1 MSLLKWKKLAKQK
14 TELGNKINFVHDT
27 ILKKQLGE
35 KTSQESFQ
43 KAFKPITT
51 KLDEVA
57 FRNLNI
63 PRLTKKRGKKLGVP
77 DYGIALEDEDIPDYG
92 LDDFFDEGL
101 VPENKKQIV
110 PKPPTYEE
118 SLKDILEGK
127 KQIYV
132 DPQYF
137 PEGPQDMPPKYEEDE
152 EIDYALNVEDEAIAL
167 KEAEEAAEAEEA
179 EEVSANRILDHL
191 KLSNYDDIEKQLNQP
206 EMTPLMSRNF
216 LNRKVKDAKI
226 ERNRLNG
233 LKAQVTHK
241 YNKGEMSKAERALQN
256 KGIDDVRVVLN
267 QYIKYQEIQAK
278 MFDDQ
283 MKKGSGLKKKKR
295 GGNIVFFN
303 DVKQL
308 LKKLELIV
316 GEILA
321 GNTSIEMRNTGVAI
335 LDMLLKT
342 SKINK
347 AQHEKLYKTYFKI

>member
-27 ILKKQLGE
+27 ILKNQMGE
-35 KTSQESFQ
+35 KISQESFQ

-51 KLDEVA
+51 KLDDVA

-63 PRLTKKRGKKLGVP
+63 PRLTKKRGKKQGVP
-77 DYGIALEDEDIPDYG
+77 DYGIAIEDEGIPDYG

-118 SLKDILEGK
+118 SLKDVLEGK

-132 DPQYF
+132 NPQYF
-137 PEGPQDMPPKYEEDE
+137 PEEPQDLPPEYEEDE
-152 EIDYALNVEDEAIAL
+152 EIDYALDEED
-167 KEAEEAAEAEEA
+167 
-179 EEVSANRILDHL
+179 SANMILDDL
-191 KLSNYDDIEKQLNQP
+191 GLSNYDDIEKQLNQP
-206 EMTPLMSRNF
+206 EMTERKEKLYVDKK
-216 LNRKVKDAKI
+216 LNDAKFK
-226 ERNRLNG
+226 RHQ
-233 LKAQVTHK
+233 LKGYKSQVSQSYKKGKINEAQKTMDYK
-241 YNKGEMSKAERALQN
+241 RIDNARA
-256 KGIDDVRVVLN
+256 VLN
-267 QYIKYQEIQAK
+267 QCIKHYENK
-278 MFDDQ
+278 VK
-283 MKKGSGLKKKKR
+283 MKKGSGIKKR

-347 AQHEKLYKTYFKI
+347 AQHEKLYKTYFKV

>member
-1 MSLLKWKKLAKQK
+1 MSLLEWKKLAKQK

-27 ILKKQLGE
+27 ILKNQLGE
-35 KTSQESFQ
+35 KTSQESLQ
-43 KAFKPITT
+43 KVFKPITT
-51 KLDEVA
+51 KLDDVA

-63 PRLTKKRGKKLGVP
+63 PRLKKRGRNRGVP
-77 DYGIALEDEDIPDYG
+77 DYAVGVEDEDGGIPDYG

-101 VPENKKQIV
+101 VAENQKQIV
-110 PKPPTYEE
+110 PKPPAYEE

-137 PEGPQDMPPKYEEDE
+137 PEKPKDLPPEYEEDE
-152 EIDYALNVEDEAIAL
+152 EIDYALDEED
-167 KEAEEAAEAEEA
+167 
-179 EEVSANRILDHL
+179 SDNMILDDL
-191 KLSNYDDIEKQLNQP
+191 GLSNYDDIEKRLNQP
-206 EMTPLMSRNF
+206 EMTQLKIKKYVIKK
-216 LNRKVKDAKI
+216 LKDA
-226 ERNRLNG
+226 EFRRNQ
-233 LKAQVTHK
+233 LKGRKSQVSQA
-241 YNKGEMSKAERALQN
+241 YNKGKIGEAEKTMDYKR
-256 KGIDDVRVVLN
+256 IDNASAVLN
-267 QYIKYQEIQAK
+267 QYIKHYENKVK
-278 MFDDQ
+278 M
-283 MKKGSGLKKKKR
+283 MEGSGLKKR

-316 GEILA
+316 GEISA

>member
-1 MSLLKWKKLAKQK
+1 M
-14 TELGNKINFVHDT
+14 
-27 ILKKQLGE
+27 GE
-35 KTSQESFQ
+35 KTSQESYQ

-51 KLDEVA
+51 KLDDVA
-57 FRNLNI
+57 FRNLNK

-118 SLKDILEGK
+118 SLMDVLEGK

-137 PEGPQDMPPKYEEDE
+137 PEEPQDLPPEYEEDE
-152 EIDYALNVEDEAIAL
+152 EIDYALDDED
-167 KEAEEAAEAEEA
+167 
-179 EEVSANRILDHL
+179 SANMILDEL
-191 KLSNYDDIEKQLNQP
+191 KLSNYDDIEKQINQP
-206 EMTPLMSRNF
+206 EMTQRKIKKY
-216 LNRKVKDAKI
+216 LNKKLKDA
-226 ERNRLNG
+226 EFRRNQ
-233 LKAQVTHK
+233 LKGYKAAATK
-241 YNKGEMSKAERALQN
+241 DYNKGKIGEAQKTMEHKRIDNARIVLIQFIKHYGN
-256 KGIDDVRVVLN
+256 KV
-267 QYIKYQEIQAK
+267 K
-278 MFDDQ
+278 M
-283 MKKGSGLKKKKR
+283 MEGSGLKKR

-316 GEILA
+316 GEISA

-335 LDMLLKT
+335 LEMLLKT
-342 SKINK
+342 TKINK

>member
-1 MSLLKWKKLAKQK
+1 MSLLKWKELAKRK

-27 ILKKQLGE
+27 ILKNQLGE

-51 KLDEVA
+51 KLDDVA

-77 DYGIALEDEDIPDYG
+77 DYGIAIEDEDIPDYG

-101 VPENKKQIV
+101 VPENEKQIV

-118 SLKDILEGK
+118 SLKDVLEGK

-132 DPQYF
+132 NPQYF
-137 PEGPQDMPPKYEEDE
+137 PEEPQDMPPEYEEDE
-152 EIDYALNVEDEAIAL
+152 EIDYALDEED
-167 KEAEEAAEAEEA
+167 
-179 EEVSANRILDHL
+179 SANMILDDL
-191 KLSNYDDIEKQLNQP
+191 SLSNYDDIEKQLNQP
-206 EMTPLMSRNF
+206 EMTQQKIKQYVN
-216 LNRKVKDAKI
+216 KKIKDAKS
-226 ERNRLNG
+226 RRHQ
-233 LKAQVTHK
+233 LKGYKSQVSQS
-241 YNKGEMSKAERALQN
+241 YNKGKIGEAQKTLNYKRIDNARA
-256 KGIDDVRVVLN
+256 VLN
-267 QYIKYQEIQAK
+267 QYIEHYENKVE
-278 MFDDQ
+278 M
-283 MKKGSGLKKKKR
+283 MKGSGIKKR

-308 LKKLELIV
+308 LKKLELII

-321 GNTSIEMRNTGVAI
+321 GNTSIEMRNMGVAI
-335 LDMLLKT
+335 LDTLLKSST
-342 SKINK
+342 INK

>member
-1 MSLLKWKKLAKQK
+1 MSLLKWKTLAKQK

-27 ILKKQLGE
+27 ILKNQLGE
-35 KTSQESFQ
+35 KTSQESLQ
-43 KAFKPITT
+43 KVFKPITT
-51 KLDEVA
+51 KLDDVA

-77 DYGIALEDEDIPDYG
+77 DYGIALEDEDIPDYD

-101 VPENKKQIV
+101 VPENEKQIV

-118 SLKDILEGK
+118 SLKDVLEGK
-127 KQIYV
+127 KQTYV

-137 PEGPQDMPPKYEEDE
+137 PEEPQDMPPEYEEDE
-152 EIDYALNVEDEAIAL
+152 EIDYAMDEED
-167 KEAEEAAEAEEA
+167 
-179 EEVSANRILDHL
+179 SANMILDDL
-191 KLSNYDDIEKQLNQP
+191 GLSNYDDIEKQLNQP
-206 EMTPLMSRNF
+206 EMTQ
-216 LNRKVKDAKI
+216 RKIKKYVNKKLKDAEFK
-226 ERNRLNG
+226 RNQ
-233 LKAQVTHK
+233 LKGRKTQVSRAYK
-241 YNKGEMSKAERALQN
+241 KGEIGEAQKTMDYKRIDNARA
-256 KGIDDVRVVLN
+256 VLN
-267 QYIKYQEIQAK
+267 QYIEHYGNKVK
-278 MFDDQ
+278 M
-283 MKKGSGLKKKKR
+283 MEGSGLKKR

-335 LDMLLKT
+335 LDMLLRT

>member
-27 ILKKQLGE
+27 ILKNQLGE
-35 KTSQESFQ
+35 KTSQESLQ
-43 KAFKPITT
+43 KVFKPITT
-51 KLDEVA
+51 KLDDVM
-57 FRNLNI
+57 NL
-63 PRLTKKRGKKLGVP
+63 PQLTKKRGEKLGVP
-77 DYGIALEDEDIPDYG
+77 DYGIAIEDEDIPDYG

-110 PKPPTYEE
+110 PKPPTYKE
-118 SLKDILEGK
+118 SLKDVLEGK

-137 PEGPQDMPPKYEEDE
+137 PEEPQDMPPEYEEDE
-152 EIDYALNVEDEAIAL
+152 EIDYALDEEDS
-167 KEAEEAAEAEEA
+167 
-179 EEVSANRILDHL
+179 VNMILDDL
-191 KLSNYDDIEKQLNQP
+191 GLSNYDDIEKQLERP
-206 EMTPLMSRNF
+206 EMPKKKIKPF
-216 LNRKVKDAKI
+216 LNKQLEKAKFK
-226 ERNRLNG
+226 RNQ
-233 LKAQVTHK
+233 LKGYKTYYSQEFKKGKIGEAQKTMEYK
-241 YNKGEMSKAERALQN
+241 R
-256 KGIDDVRVVLN
+256 IDNERVVLN
-267 QYIKYQEIQAK
+267 QYIKHYENKVK
-278 MFDDQ
+278 M
-283 MKKGSGLKKKKR
+283 MEGSGLKKR
-295 GGNIVFFN
+295 GGNIMFFN

-316 GEILA
+316 GEISA

>member
-1 MSLLKWKKLAKQK
+1 M
-14 TELGNKINFVHDT
+14 
-27 ILKKQLGE
+27 GE
-35 KTSQESFQ
+35 KTSQESLQ
-43 KAFKPITT
+43 KVFKPITT
-51 KLDEVA
+51 KLDDVA
-57 FRNLNI
+57 FMNLNI
-63 PRLTKKRGKKLGVP
+63 PRLKKRGRNRGVP
-77 DYGIALEDEDIPDYG
+77 DYAVGVEDEDGGIPDYG

-137 PEGPQDMPPKYEEDE
+137 PEEPQDLPPEYEEDE
-152 EIDYALNVEDEAIAL
+152 EIDYALDDEDS
-167 KEAEEAAEAEEA
+167 
-179 EEVSANRILDHL
+179 VNMILDDL
-191 KLSNYDDIEKQLNQP
+191 GLSNYDDIEKQLERP
-206 EMTPLMSRNF
+206 EMPKKQIKPFLKKKLEAANHKRNQ
-216 LNRKVKDAKI
+216 LKGRKT
-226 ERNRLNG
+226 
-233 LKAQVTHK
+233 QVSQA
-241 YNKGEMSKAERALQN
+241 YNKGKIGEAEKTL
-256 KGIDDVRVVLN
+256 KYKKIDNERVVLN
-267 QYIKYQEIQAK
+267 QYIKHYENK
-278 MFDDQ
+278 VKTME
-283 MKKGSGLKKKKR
+283 GSGLKKR

-303 DVKQL
+303 DAKQL

>member
-1 MSLLKWKKLAKQK
+1 MSLLEWKKLAKQK

-27 ILKKQLGE
+27 ILKNQLGE
-35 KTSQESFQ
+35 KTSQESLQ
-43 KAFKPITT
+43 KVFKPITT
-51 KLDEVA
+51 KLDDVA

-63 PRLTKKRGKKLGVP
+63 PRLKKRGRNRGVP
-77 DYGIALEDEDIPDYG
+77 DYAVGVEDEDGGIPDYG

-137 PEGPQDMPPKYEEDE
+137 PEEPQDMPPEYEEDE
-152 EIDYALNVEDEAIAL
+152 EIGYALDEED
-167 KEAEEAAEAEEA
+167 
-179 EEVSANRILDHL
+179 SANMILDEL
-191 KLSNYDDIEKQLNQP
+191 DLSNYEDIEKQLNQP
-206 EMTPLMSRNF
+206 EMTPRKIKRYIDKKLTDANIKRNQ
-216 LNRKVKDAKI
+216 
-226 ERNRLNG
+226 
-233 LKAQVTHK
+233 LKGYKSQVSQA
-241 YNKGEMSKAERALQN
+241 YNKGKISEAQKTMDYKRIDNARA
-256 KGIDDVRVVLN
+256 VLN
-267 QYIKYQEIQAK
+267 QYIKHYENKVETIQ
-278 MFDDQ
+278 
-283 MKKGSGLKKKKR
+283 GSGIKKR

-347 AQHEKLYKTYFKI
+347 AQHEKLYKTYFKV

>member
-1 MSLLKWKKLAKQK
+1 MSLLKWKELAKQK

-27 ILKKQLGE
+27 ILKNQLGE

-51 KLDEVA
+51 KLDDVA

-77 DYGIALEDEDIPDYG
+77 DYGIAIEDEDIPDYG

-101 VPENKKQIV
+101 GPENEKQIV
-110 PKPPTYEE
+110 PKPPTYKE
-118 SLKDILEGK
+118 SLKDVLEGK

-132 DPQYF
+132 APQYF
-137 PEGPQDMPPKYEEDE
+137 PEEPPDMPPEYEEDE
-152 EIDYALNVEDEAIAL
+152 EIDYALDEEDS
-167 KEAEEAAEAEEA
+167 
-179 EEVSANRILDHL
+179 VNMILDDL
-191 KLSNYDDIEKQLNQP
+191 GLSNYDDIEKQINQP
-206 EMTPLMSRNF
+206 EMTQQKIKLYVNKK
-216 LNRKVKDAKI
+216 LKDA
-226 ERNRLNG
+226 E
-233 LKAQVTHK
+233 LKRHQLKGYKSQVSRA
-241 YNKGEMSKAERALQN
+241 YNKGKIGEAQKTMDYKRIDNARA
-256 KGIDDVRVVLN
+256 VLN
-267 QYIKYQEIQAK
+267 QYIKHYENK
-278 MFDDQ
+278 VK
-283 MKKGSGLKKKKR
+283 MKKGSGIKKR

-335 LDMLLKT
+335 LDILLKT

-347 AQHEKLYKTYFKI
+347 AQHEKLYKTYFKV

>member
-1 MSLLKWKKLAKQK
+1 MSLLEWKKLAKQK

-27 ILKKQLGE
+27 ILKNQLGE
-35 KTSQESFQ
+35 KISQESFQ

-51 KLDEVA
+51 KLDDVA

-63 PRLTKKRGKKLGVP
+63 PRLTKKRGKKLDVP
-77 DYGIALEDEDIPDYG
+77 DYGIAIEDEDIPDYG

-101 VPENKKQIV
+101 VPENEKQIV

-118 SLKDILEGK
+118 SLKDVLEGK

-137 PEGPQDMPPKYEEDE
+137 PEEPQDMPPEYEEDE
-152 EIDYALNVEDEAIAL
+152 DIDYALDEED
-167 KEAEEAAEAEEA
+167 
-179 EEVSANRILDHL
+179 SANMILDEL
-191 KLSNYDDIEKQLNQP
+191 ELSNYDDIEKQINQP
-206 EMTPLMSRNF
+206 EMTP
-216 LNRKVKDAKI
+216 RKIKRYIDKK
-226 ERNRLNG
+226 
-233 LKAQVTHK
+233 LKSAINKRHQLKGYKSQVSQA
-241 YNKGEMSKAERALQN
+241 YNKGKIGEAQKTMDYKR
-256 KGIDDVRVVLN
+256 IDNARVVLN
-267 QYIKYQEIQAK
+267 QYIKHYENKVK
-278 MFDDQ
+278 M
-283 MKKGSGLKKKKR
+283 MEGSGLKKR

-303 DVKQL
+303 DAKQL

>member
-27 ILKKQLGE
+27 ILKNQLGE

-63 PRLTKKRGKKLGVP
+63 PRLTKKRGKKQGVP

-127 KQIYV
+127 KQ
-132 DPQYF
+132 YF
-137 PEGPQDMPPKYEEDE
+137 PEEPQDLPPEYEEDE
-152 EIDYALNVEDEAIAL
+152 EIDYALDDEDS
-167 KEAEEAAEAEEA
+167 
-179 EEVSANRILDHL
+179 VNMILDEL
-191 KLSNYDDIEKQLNQP
+191 ELSNYDDIEKQLNQP
-206 EMTPLMSRNF
+206 EMTPKKSKKYINKKL
-216 LNRKVKDAKI
+216 KDAEFK
-226 ERNRLNG
+226 RNQ
-233 LKAQVTHK
+233 LKGRKSHVSQE
-241 YNKGEMSKAERALQN
+241 YNKGKIGEAEKTLKYKRIDNARA
-256 KGIDDVRVVLN
+256 VLN
-267 QYIKYQEIQAK
+267 QFIKHYGNKVK
-278 MFDDQ
+278 M
-283 MKKGSGLKKKKR
+283 MEGSGLKKR

-316 GEILA
+316 GEISA

-335 LDMLLKT
+335 LDILLKA
-342 SKINK
+342 SKTNK

>member
-35 KTSQESFQ
+35 KTSQESLQ
-43 KAFKPITT
+43 KVFKPITT
-51 KLDEVA
+51 KLDDVA

-63 PRLTKKRGKKLGVP
+63 PRLKKRGRNRGVP
-77 DYGIALEDEDIPDYG
+77 DYAVGVEDEDGGIPDYG

-137 PEGPQDMPPKYEEDE
+137 PEEPQDMPPEYEEDE
-152 EIDYALNVEDEAIAL
+152 EIDYALDEED
-167 KEAEEAAEAEEA
+167 
-179 EEVSANRILDHL
+179 SANMILDDL
-191 KLSNYDDIEKQLNQP
+191 GISNYDDIEKRLNQP
-206 EMTPLMSRNF
+206 EMTQKKIKLYVNKKLKEADIKRNQLKGYKSQVSR
-216 LNRKVKDAKI
+216 A
-226 ERNRLNG
+226 
-233 LKAQVTHK
+233 
-241 YNKGEMSKAERALQN
+241 YNKGKIGEAQKTMDYKRIDNARA
-256 KGIDDVRVVLN
+256 VLN
-267 QYIKYQEIQAK
+267 QYIKHYENKVK
-278 MFDDQ
+278 M
-283 MKKGSGLKKKKR
+283 MKGSGIKKR

-303 DVKQL
+303 GVKQL
-308 LKKLELIV
+308 LKKLELII

-321 GNTSIEMRNTGVAI
+321 GNTSIKMRNTGVAI

-347 AQHEKLYKTYFKI
+347 AQHEKLYKTYFKV

>member
-1 MSLLKWKKLAKQK
+1 MSLLKWKALAKRK
-14 TELGNKINFVHDT
+14 TELGDKINFVHDT
-27 ILKKQLGE
+27 ILKNQLGE

-51 KLDEVA
+51 KLDDVA

-77 DYGIALEDEDIPDYG
+77 DYGIAIEDEDIPDYG

-118 SLKDILEGK
+118 SLKDVLEGK

-137 PEGPQDMPPKYEEDE
+137 PEEPQDMPPEYEEDE
-152 EIDYALNVEDEAIAL
+152 KIDYALDEED
-167 KEAEEAAEAEEA
+167 
-179 EEVSANRILDHL
+179 SANMILDDL
-191 KLSNYDDIEKQLNQP
+191 GLSNYDDIEKQLNQP
-206 EMTPLMSRNF
+206 EMTQQKIKQYVN
-216 LNRKVKDAKI
+216 KKIKDAKS
-226 ERNRLNG
+226 RRHQ
-233 LKAQVTHK
+233 LKGYKSQVSQS
-241 YNKGEMSKAERALQN
+241 YNKGKIGEAQKTLDYER
-256 KGIDDVRVVLN
+256 IDNARAVLN
-267 QYIKYQEIQAK
+267 QYIKHYENK
-278 MFDDQ
+278 VEM
-283 MKKGSGLKKKKR
+283 MKGSGIKKR

-316 GEILA
+316 GEMLA

-335 LDMLLKT
+335 LDMLLKSST
-342 SKINK
+342 INK

>member
-1 MSLLKWKKLAKQK
+1 MSLLEWKKLAKQK

-27 ILKKQLGE
+27 ILKNQLGE
-35 KTSQESFQ
+35 KTSQESLQ
-43 KAFKPITT
+43 KVFKPITT
-51 KLDEVA
+51 KLDDVA

-63 PRLTKKRGKKLGVP
+63 PRLKKRGKKLGVP
-77 DYGIALEDEDIPDYG
+77 DYAVGVEDEDGGIPDYG

-137 PEGPQDMPPKYEEDE
+137 PEKPQDSPPEYEEDE
-152 EIDYALNVEDEAIAL
+152 EIDYALDEED
-167 KEAEEAAEAEEA
+167 
-179 EEVSANRILDHL
+179 SANMILDDL
-191 KLSNYDDIEKQLNQP
+191 ELSNYDDIEKQINLP
-206 EMTPLMSRNF
+206 EMTPRKIEKY
-216 LNRKVKDAKI
+216 LNKKLKDADFR
-226 ERNRLNG
+226 RNQ
-233 LKAQVTHK
+233 LKGRKSQVSQA
-241 YNKGEMSKAERALQN
+241 YNKGKIGEAQKTMDYKR
-256 KGIDDVRVVLN
+256 IDNASAVLN
-267 QYIKYQEIQAK
+267 QYIKHYENK
-278 MFDDQ
+278 L
-283 MKKGSGLKKKKR
+283 KEGSGLKKR

-316 GEILA
+316 GEISA

-342 SKINK
+342 TKINK

>member
-27 ILKKQLGE
+27 ILKNQLGE
-35 KTSQESFQ
+35 KISQESFQ

-51 KLDEVA
+51 KLDDVA

-63 PRLTKKRGKKLGVP
+63 PRLTKKRGEKLGVP

-92 LDDFFDEGL
+92 LDEGL
-101 VPENKKQIV
+101 VPENEKQIV
-110 PKPPTYEE
+110 PIPPTYEE

-137 PEGPQDMPPKYEEDE
+137 PEEPQDMPSEYEEDE
-152 EIDYALNVEDEAIAL
+152 EIDYALDEEDS
-167 KEAEEAAEAEEA
+167 
-179 EEVSANRILDHL
+179 VNMILDDL
-191 KLSNYDDIEKQLNQP
+191 GLSNYDDIEKRLNQP
-206 EMTPLMSRNF
+206 EMTQKKIKRYLDIK
-216 LNRKVKDAKI
+216 LKDAEFRRNQLKGYKTQVSQAYSKGKI
-226 ERNRLNG
+226 GE
-233 LKAQVTHK
+233 AQKTMDYKRIDNV
-241 YNKGEMSKAERALQN
+241 RA
-256 KGIDDVRVVLN
+256 VLN
-267 QYIKYQEIQAK
+267 QYIKHYENKVK
-278 MFDDQ
+278 M
-283 MKKGSGLKKKKR
+283 MKGSGLKKR

-308 LKKLELIV
+308 LKNLELIV

>member
-27 ILKKQLGE
+27 ILKNQLGE
-35 KTSQESFQ
+35 KISQESFQ

-51 KLDEVA
+51 KLDDVA

-77 DYGIALEDEDIPDYG
+77 DYAVNIEDEDGGIPDYG

-118 SLKDILEGK
+118 SLQDILEGK

-137 PEGPQDMPPKYEEDE
+137 PEEPQDMPPEYKEGEEINYALDEED
-152 EIDYALNVEDEAIAL
+152 
-167 KEAEEAAEAEEA
+167 
-179 EEVSANRILDHL
+179 SANMILDDL
-191 KLSNYDDIEKQLNQP
+191 GLPNYDAIEKQLNQP
-206 EMTPLMSRNF
+206 EMTQKRIKPF
-216 LNRKVKDAKI
+216 LKKKLKDAIIVRNQLKGHKSQVSQAYTKGKI
-226 ERNRLNG
+226 GE
-233 LKAQVTHK
+233 AQKTMDYK
-241 YNKGEMSKAERALQN
+241 R
-256 KGIDDVRVVLN
+256 IDNASAVLN
-267 QYIKYQEIQAK
+267 QFIEYYGNEVKTME
-278 MFDDQ
+278 
-283 MKKGSGLKKKKR
+283 GSGFKKR

-303 DVKQL
+303 DAKQL

>member
-1 MSLLKWKKLAKQK
+1 MSLLEWKKLAKQK

-27 ILKKQLGE
+27 ILKNQLGE

-51 KLDEVA
+51 KLDEIA
-57 FRNLNI
+57 LRNLNI

-101 VPENKKQIV
+101 VPENEKQIV
-110 PKPPTYEE
+110 PKPPTYKE

-127 KQIYV
+127 KQ
-132 DPQYF
+132 YF
-137 PEGPQDMPPKYEEDE
+137 PEEPQDMPPEYEEDE
-152 EIDYALNVEDEAIAL
+152 EIDYALDEEDSI
-167 KEAEEAAEAEEA
+167 
-179 EEVSANRILDHL
+179 NIILDEL
-191 KLSNYDDIEKQLNQP
+191 KLSNYDDIEKQINQP
-206 EMTPLMSRNF
+206 EMTP
-216 LNRKVKDAKI
+216 RKIKKYINKKLKDA
-226 ERNRLNG
+226 EFRRNQ
-233 LKAQVTHK
+233 LKGKKANVSK
-241 YNKGEMSKAERALQN
+241 DYNKGEISEAQKTLDYKRIDNARA
-256 KGIDDVRVVLN
+256 VLN
-267 QYIKYQEIQAK
+267 QY
-278 MFDDQ
+278 
-283 MKKGSGLKKKKR
+283 MKHYANKVKTMEGSGLKKR

>member
-1 MSLLKWKKLAKQK
+1 MSLLEWKKLAKQK

-27 ILKKQLGE
+27 ILKNQLGE

-43 KAFKPITT
+43 KVFKPITT

-57 FRNLNI
+57 LRNLNI

-118 SLKDILEGK
+118 SLKDVLEGK
-127 KQIYV
+127 KQIY
-132 DPQYF
+132 DEEP
-137 PEGPQDMPPKYEEDE
+137 PEYEEDE
-152 EIDYALNVEDEAIAL
+152 EIDYALDEEDS
-167 KEAEEAAEAEEA
+167 
-179 EEVSANRILDHL
+179 VNMILDEL
-191 KLSNYDDIEKQLNQP
+191 ELSNYDDIEKQINQP
-206 EMTPLMSRNF
+206 EMTPRKIEKY
-216 LNRKVKDAKI
+216 LNKKLKDADFR
-226 ERNRLNG
+226 RNQ
-233 LKAQVTHK
+233 LKGRKSQVSQA
-241 YNKGEMSKAERALQN
+241 YNKGKIGEAEKTMKHKSIDNARA
-256 KGIDDVRVVLN
+256 VLN
-267 QYIKYQEIQAK
+267 QYIKHYENK
-278 MFDDQ
+278 L
-283 MKKGSGLKKKKR
+283 KEGSGLKKR

-316 GEILA
+316 GEISA

>member
-27 ILKKQLGE
+27 ILKNQLGE
-35 KTSQESFQ
+35 KISQESFQ

-51 KLDEVA
+51 KLDDVA

-101 VPENKKQIV
+101 VPENEKQIV
-110 PKPPTYEE
+110 PKQPTYEE

-137 PEGPQDMPPKYEEDE
+137 PEELQDMPPEYEEDE
-152 EIDYALNVEDEAIAL
+152 EIDYALDEED
-167 KEAEEAAEAEEA
+167 
-179 EEVSANRILDHL
+179 SANMILDDL
-191 KLSNYDDIEKQLNQP
+191 GLSNYDAIEKQLNQP
-206 EMTPLMSRNF
+206 EMTQ
-216 LNRKVKDAKI
+216 RKIKKYVNKKLKDAEFK
-226 ERNRLNG
+226 RNQ
-233 LKAQVTHK
+233 LKGRKTQVLRAYKKGVIGEAQKTMDYK
-241 YNKGEMSKAERALQN
+241 R
-256 KGIDDVRVVLN
+256 IDDARYVLN
-267 QYIKYQEIQAK
+267 QFIKHYGNK
-278 MFDDQ
+278 M
-283 MKKGSGLKKKKR
+283 KEGSGLKKR

-347 AQHEKLYKTYFKI
+347 AQHEKLYKTYFKV

>member
-1 MSLLKWKKLAKQK
+1 MSLLEWKKLAKQK

-27 ILKKQLGE
+27 ILKNQLGE
-35 KTSQESFQ
+35 KTSQESLQ
-43 KAFKPITT
+43 KVFKPITT

-57 FRNLNI
+57 LRNLNI
-63 PRLTKKRGKKLGVP
+63 PRLKKRGKKLGVP

-118 SLKDILEGK
+118 SLKDVLEGE

-137 PEGPQDMPPKYEEDE
+137 PEKPQDLPPEYEEDE
-152 EIDYALNVEDEAIAL
+152 EIDYALDEED
-167 KEAEEAAEAEEA
+167 
-179 EEVSANRILDHL
+179 SANMILDEL
-191 KLSNYDDIEKQLNQP
+191 ELSNYDDIEKQINQP
-206 EMTPLMSRNF
+206 KMTQ
-216 LNRKVKDAKI
+216 RKIKKYVNKKLKDA
-226 ERNRLNG
+226 EFRRNQ
-233 LKAQVTHK
+233 LKGK
-241 YNKGEMSKAERALQN
+241 KGNISKEYNKGKIGEAEKTMKHKR
-256 KGIDDVRVVLN
+256 IDNARVVLN
-267 QYIKYQEIQAK
+267 QYIKHYENK
-278 MFDDQ
+278 VKTME
-283 MKKGSGLKKKKR
+283 GSGLKKR

-316 GEILA
+316 GEISA

>member
-1 MSLLKWKKLAKQK
+1 MSLLEWKKLAKQK
-14 TELGNKINFVHDT
+14 TELGNKINFIHDT
-27 ILKKQLGE
+27 ILKNQLGE
-35 KTSQESFQ
+35 KISQESLQ
-43 KAFKPITT
+43 KVFKPITT
-51 KLDEVA
+51 KLDDVA
-57 FRNLNI
+57 FMNLNI
-63 PRLTKKRGKKLGVP
+63 PRLKKRGRNRGVP
-77 DYGIALEDEDIPDYG
+77 DYAVGVEDEDGGIPDYG

-110 PKPPTYEE
+110 PKPPAYEE

-137 PEGPQDMPPKYEEDE
+137 PEEPQDLPPEYEEDD
-152 EIDYALNVEDEAIAL
+152 EIDYALDEED
-167 KEAEEAAEAEEA
+167 
-179 EEVSANRILDHL
+179 SANMILDEL
-191 KLSNYDDIEKQLNQP
+191 ELSNYDDIEKQIIQP
-206 EMTPLMSRNF
+206 EMTP
-216 LNRKVKDAKI
+216 RKIKSYIDKKLKDAKFR
-226 ERNRLNG
+226 RNQ
-233 LKAQVTHK
+233 LKGYKSNISKEFNEGKIGEAQKTLDYK
-241 YNKGEMSKAERALQN
+241 RIDNARA
-256 KGIDDVRVVLN
+256 VLN
-267 QYIKYQEIQAK
+267 QYIEHYANKVNTME
-278 MFDDQ
+278 
-283 MKKGSGLKKKKR
+283 GSGLKKR

>member
-35 KTSQESFQ
+35 KTSQESLQ
-43 KAFKPITT
+43 KVFKPITT
-51 KLDEVA
+51 KLDDVA

-63 PRLTKKRGKKLGVP
+63 PRLKKRGRNRGVP
-77 DYGIALEDEDIPDYG
+77 DYAVGVEDEDGGIPDYG

-137 PEGPQDMPPKYEEDE
+137 PEEPQDLPPEYEEDE
-152 EIDYALNVEDEAIAL
+152 EIDYDLDEED
-167 KEAEEAAEAEEA
+167 
-179 EEVSANRILDHL
+179 SDNMILDEL
-191 KLSNYDDIEKQLNQP
+191 DLSNYDDIEKQLKQP
-206 EMTPLMSRNF
+206 EMTPRKIKRYIDKKLTDANIKRNQ
-216 LNRKVKDAKI
+216 
-226 ERNRLNG
+226 
-233 LKAQVTHK
+233 LKGYKSQVSQA
-241 YNKGEMSKAERALQN
+241 YNKGKISEAQKTMDYKRIDNARA
-256 KGIDDVRVVLN
+256 ILN
-267 QYIKYQEIQAK
+267 QYIKHYENK
-278 MFDDQ
+278 L
-283 MKKGSGLKKKKR
+283 KEGSGLKKR

-303 DVKQL
+303 DAKQL

-316 GEILA
+316 GEISA

>member
-14 TELGNKINFVHDT
+14 AELGNKINFVHDT

-51 KLDEVA
+51 KLDDVA
-57 FRNLNI
+57 LRNLNI
-63 PRLTKKRGKKLGVP
+63 PQLTKKRGKKQGVP

-101 VPENKKQIV
+101 GPENEKQIV

-118 SLKDILEGK
+118 SLQDILEGK
-127 KQIYV
+127 KQMYV
-132 DPQYF
+132 NPQYF
-137 PEGPQDMPPKYEEDE
+137 PEEPQDMPPEYEEDE
-152 EIDYALNVEDEAIAL
+152 EIDYALDEED
-167 KEAEEAAEAEEA
+167 
-179 EEVSANRILDHL
+179 SANTILDDL
-191 KLSNYDDIEKQLNQP
+191 GLPNYDAIEKQLNQP
-206 EMTPLMSRNF
+206 EMTQKRIKRYVDKQL
-216 LNRKVKDAKI
+216 KDAEFKRHQLKGYKSQVSQAYKKGKI
-226 ERNRLNG
+226 GE
-233 LKAQVTHK
+233 AQKTLDYK
-241 YNKGEMSKAERALQN
+241 R
-256 KGIDDVRVVLN
+256 IDNASAVLN
-267 QYIKYQEIQAK
+267 QYIKHYENK
-278 MFDDQ
+278 VK
-283 MKKGSGLKKKKR
+283 MKKGSGLKKR

-347 AQHEKLYKTYFKI
+347 AQHEKLYKTYFKV

>member
-1 MSLLKWKKLAKQK
+1 MSLLEWKKLAKQK

-27 ILKKQLGE
+27 ILKNQLGE
-35 KTSQESFQ
+35 KTSQESLQ
-43 KAFKPITT
+43 KVFKPITT
-51 KLDEVA
+51 KLDDVA

-63 PRLTKKRGKKLGVP
+63 PRLKKRGRNRGVP
-77 DYGIALEDEDIPDYG
+77 DYAVGVEDEDGGIPDYG

-137 PEGPQDMPPKYEEDE
+137 PEEPQDMPPEYEEDE
-152 EIDYALNVEDEAIAL
+152 EIDYALDEED
-167 KEAEEAAEAEEA
+167 
-179 EEVSANRILDHL
+179 SANKILDDL
-191 KLSNYDDIEKQLNQP
+191 GLSNYDDIEKQLNKP
-206 EMTPLMSRNF
+206 EMP
-216 LNRKVKDAKI
+216 KI
-226 ERNRLNG
+226 
-233 LKAQVTHK
+233 
-241 YNKGEMSKAERALQN
+241 QN
-256 KGIDDVRVVLN
+256 KPFLKKKLEAAIHKRNQLKGYKSQVSQAYTRGEIGEAQKTMDYKRIDNARAVLN
-267 QYIKYQEIQAK
+267 QYIKHYENK
-278 MFDDQ
+278 L
-283 MKKGSGLKKKKR
+283 KEGSGLKKR

-303 DVKQL
+303 DAKQL

-316 GEILA
+316 GEISA

-347 AQHEKLYKTYFKI
+347 AQHEKLYKTYFKV

>member
-14 TELGNKINFVHDT
+14 TELGNKINFVHNA

-51 KLDEVA
+51 KLDDVV

-63 PRLTKKRGKKLGVP
+63 PRLTKKRGEKLDVP
-77 DYGIALEDEDIPDYG
+77 DYGIALEDEDEDEDEDIPDYG

-101 VPENKKQIV
+101 VPENEKQIV

-118 SLKDILEGK
+118 LLKDVLEGK

-132 DPQYF
+132 DPQ
-137 PEGPQDMPPKYEEDE
+137 DMPPEYEEDE
-152 EIDYALNVEDEAIAL
+152 EIDYALDEEDS
-167 KEAEEAAEAEEA
+167 
-179 EEVSANRILDHL
+179 VNMILDEL
-191 KLSNYDDIEKQLNQP
+191 ELSNYDDIEKQLERLEMPKNQIKP
-206 EMTPLMSRNF
+206 F
-216 LNRKVKDAKI
+216 LKKKLKDADYK
-226 ERNRLNG
+226 RQQ
-233 LKAQVTHK
+233 LKGYKSQISQA
-241 YNKGEMSKAERALQN
+241 YNKGKIGEAEKTLEYKKIDNARA
-256 KGIDDVRVVLN
+256 VLN
-267 QYIKYQEIQAK
+267 QYIEHYKNK
-278 MFDDQ
+278 VKLM
-283 MKKGSGLKKKKR
+283 KGSGLKKR

-347 AQHEKLYKTYFKI
+347 AQHEKLCKTYFKI

>member
-1 MSLLKWKKLAKQK
+1 MSLLEWKKLAKQK

-27 ILKKQLGE
+27 ILKNQLGE

-43 KAFKPITT
+43 KVFKPITT
-51 KLDEVA
+51 KLDDVA

-63 PRLTKKRGKKLGVP
+63 PRLKKRGRNRGVP
-77 DYGIALEDEDIPDYG
+77 DYAVGVEDEDGGIPDYG
-92 LDDFFDEGL
+92 LDDFFDEDL

-137 PEGPQDMPPKYEEDE
+137 PEEPQDMPPEYEEDE
-152 EIDYALNVEDEAIAL
+152 EIDYALDDED
-167 KEAEEAAEAEEA
+167 
-179 EEVSANRILDHL
+179 SANMILDDL
-191 KLSNYDDIEKQLNQP
+191 DLSNYDDIEKQINQP
-206 EMTPLMSRNF
+206 EMSQ
-216 LNRKVKDAKI
+216 RKIKKYVNKKLKDA
-226 ERNRLNG
+226 EFRRNQ
-233 LKAQVTHK
+233 LKGSKAHATK
-241 YNKGEMSKAERALQN
+241 EYNKGKIGEAEKTLKYKRIDNARA
-256 KGIDDVRVVLN
+256 VLN
-267 QYIKYQEIQAK
+267 QYIKHYANKVKTME
-278 MFDDQ
+278 
-283 MKKGSGLKKKKR
+283 GSGLKKR
-295 GGNIVFFN
+295 VGNIVFFN

>member
-1 MSLLKWKKLAKQK
+1 MSLLEWKKLAKQK

-27 ILKKQLGE
+27 ILKNQLGE
-35 KTSQESFQ
+35 KISQESFQ
-43 KAFKPITT
+43 KVFKPITT
-51 KLDEVA
+51 KLDDVA

-77 DYGIALEDEDIPDYG
+77 DYAVGVEDEDGGIPDYG

-101 VPENKKQIV
+101 VPENEKQIV

-137 PEGPQDMPPKYEEDE
+137 PEEPQDMPPEYEEDE
-152 EIDYALNVEDEAIAL
+152 EIDYALDEED
-167 KEAEEAAEAEEA
+167 
-179 EEVSANRILDHL
+179 SANMILDDL
-191 KLSNYDDIEKQLNQP
+191 GFSNYDDIEKRLNQP
-206 EMTPLMSRNF
+206 EMTQKKIKLYVNKKLKEAEFKRNQ
-216 LNRKVKDAKI
+216 
-226 ERNRLNG
+226 
-233 LKAQVTHK
+233 LKGYKTNVSK
-241 YNKGEMSKAERALQN
+241 YYNKGKISEAQKTLDYKRIDNARA
-256 KGIDDVRVVLN
+256 VLN
-267 QYIKYQEIQAK
+267 QYIKHYANKVKTME
-278 MFDDQ
+278 
-283 MKKGSGLKKKKR
+283 GSGLKKR

-316 GEILA
+316 GEISA

>member
-35 KTSQESFQ
+35 KTSQESLQ
-43 KAFKPITT
+43 KVFKPITT
-51 KLDEVA
+51 KLDDVA

-63 PRLTKKRGKKLGVP
+63 PRLKKRGRNRGVP
-77 DYGIALEDEDIPDYG
+77 DYAVGVEDEDGGIPDYG

-137 PEGPQDMPPKYEEDE
+137 PEEPQDLPPEYEEDE
-152 EIDYALNVEDEAIAL
+152 EIDYALDEED
-167 KEAEEAAEAEEA
+167 
-179 EEVSANRILDHL
+179 SDNMILDDL
-191 KLSNYDDIEKQLNQP
+191 GLSNYDDIEKQLKQP
-206 EMTPLMSRNF
+206 EMTPRKIKRYIDKKLTDANIKRNQ
-216 LNRKVKDAKI
+216 LKGRKS
-226 ERNRLNG
+226 
-233 LKAQVTHK
+233 QVSQA
-241 YNKGEMSKAERALQN
+241 YNKGKIGEAQKTMDYKR
-256 KGIDDVRVVLN
+256 IDNASAVLN
-267 QYIKYQEIQAK
+267 QYIKHYENK
-278 MFDDQ
+278 L
-283 MKKGSGLKKKKR
+283 KEGSGLKKR

-303 DVKQL
+303 DAKQL

-316 GEILA
+316 GEISA

-347 AQHEKLYKTYFKI
+347 AQHEKLYKTYFKV